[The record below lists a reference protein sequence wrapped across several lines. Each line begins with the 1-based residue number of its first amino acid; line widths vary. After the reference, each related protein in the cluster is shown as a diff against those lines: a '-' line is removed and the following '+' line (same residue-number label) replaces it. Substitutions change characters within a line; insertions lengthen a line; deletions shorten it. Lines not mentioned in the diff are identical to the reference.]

1 MEKYSKKAESFINNY
16 VLSKLGYDSISD
28 DNIVEIVD
36 YIIDN
41 YEVPLAFLARDT
53 DKLRIYIKGYIKK
66 KDDCDLLMKI
76 ENGKLKALG
85 LTG

>member
-41 YEVPLAFLARDT
+41 YEVPLAQAKEAGEKIDEEMLELALSVVTEITSRT
-53 DKLRIYIKGYIKK
+53 DW
-66 KDDCDLLMKI
+66 
-76 ENGKLKALG
+76 
-85 LTG
+85 

>member
-28 DNIVEIVD
+28 DNIVEIVN

-41 YEVPLAFLARDT
+41 YDVPLAQAKEAGEKIDEEMLELASSVVTEITSRT
-53 DKLRIYIKGYIKK
+53 DW
-66 KDDCDLLMKI
+66 
-76 ENGKLKALG
+76 
-85 LTG
+85 

>member
-1 MEKYSKKAESFINNY
+1 MEKYSKKAESFINHY

-41 YEVPLAFLARDT
+41 YEVPLAQAKEAGEKIDEEMLELASSVVTEITSRT
-53 DKLRIYIKGYIKK
+53 DW
-66 KDDCDLLMKI
+66 
-76 ENGKLKALG
+76 
-85 LTG
+85 

>member
-41 YEVPLAFLARDT
+41 YEVPLAQAKEACEKIDEEMLELASSVVTEITSRT
-53 DKLRIYIKGYIKK
+53 DW
-66 KDDCDLLMKI
+66 
-76 ENGKLKALG
+76 
-85 LTG
+85 

>member
-36 YIIDN
+36 YSIDN
-41 YEVPLAFLARDT
+41 YEVPLAQAKEAGEKIDEEMLELASSVVTEITSRT
-53 DKLRIYIKGYIKK
+53 DW
-66 KDDCDLLMKI
+66 
-76 ENGKLKALG
+76 
-85 LTG
+85 

>member
-1 MEKYSKKAESFINNY
+1 MEKYSKKVESFINNY

-41 YEVPLAFLARDT
+41 YEVPLAQAKEVGEKIDEEMLELASSVVTEITSRT
-53 DKLRIYIKGYIKK
+53 DW
-66 KDDCDLLMKI
+66 
-76 ENGKLKALG
+76 
-85 LTG
+85 

>member
-1 MEKYSKKAESFINNY
+1 MEKYSIKAESFINNY

-41 YEVPLAFLARDT
+41 YEVSLAQA
-53 DKLRIYIKGYIKK
+53 KEAGEK
-66 KDDCDLLMKI
+66 LMK
-76 ENGKLKALG
+76 KC
-85 LTG
+85 

>member
-41 YEVPLAFLARDT
+41 YEVPLAQAKEAGEKIYEEMLELASSVVTEITSRT
-53 DKLRIYIKGYIKK
+53 DW
-66 KDDCDLLMKI
+66 
-76 ENGKLKALG
+76 
-85 LTG
+85 

>member
-28 DNIVEIVD
+28 YNIVEIVD

-41 YEVPLAFLARDT
+41 YEVPLAQAKEVGEKIDEEMLELASSVVTEITSRT
-53 DKLRIYIKGYIKK
+53 DW
-66 KDDCDLLMKI
+66 
-76 ENGKLKALG
+76 
-85 LTG
+85 

>member
-28 DNIVEIVD
+28 DNIAEIVD

-41 YEVPLAFLARDT
+41 YEVPLAQAKEAGEKIDEEMLELASSVVTEITSRT
-53 DKLRIYIKGYIKK
+53 DW
-66 KDDCDLLMKI
+66 
-76 ENGKLKALG
+76 
-85 LTG
+85 

>member
-41 YEVPLAFLARDT
+41 YEVPLAQAKEAGEKIDEEMLELSSSVVTEITSRT
-53 DKLRIYIKGYIKK
+53 DW
-66 KDDCDLLMKI
+66 
-76 ENGKLKALG
+76 
-85 LTG
+85 

>member
-16 VLSKLGYDSISD
+16 VLSNLGYDSISD

-41 YEVPLAFLARDT
+41 YEVPLAQAKEAGEKIDEEMLELASSVVTEITSRT
-53 DKLRIYIKGYIKK
+53 DW
-66 KDDCDLLMKI
+66 
-76 ENGKLKALG
+76 
-85 LTG
+85 

>member
-28 DNIVEIVD
+28 DNIAEIVD

-41 YEVPLAFLARDT
+41 NEVPLAQAKEAGEKIDEEMLELASSVVTEITSRT
-53 DKLRIYIKGYIKK
+53 DW
-66 KDDCDLLMKI
+66 
-76 ENGKLKALG
+76 
-85 LTG
+85 

>member
-41 YEVPLAFLARDT
+41 YEVPLAQAKEASEKIDEEMLELASSVVTEITSRT
-53 DKLRIYIKGYIKK
+53 DW
-66 KDDCDLLMKI
+66 
-76 ENGKLKALG
+76 
-85 LTG
+85 

>member
-1 MEKYSKKAESFINNY
+1 MEKYSKKTESFINNY

-41 YEVPLAFLARDT
+41 YEVPLAQAKEAGEKIDEEMLELASSVVTEITSRT
-53 DKLRIYIKGYIKK
+53 DW
-66 KDDCDLLMKI
+66 
-76 ENGKLKALG
+76 
-85 LTG
+85 

>member
-16 VLSKLGYDSISD
+16 VLSKLAYDSISD

-41 YEVPLAFLARDT
+41 YEVPLAQAKEAGEKIDEEMLELASSVVTEITSRT
-53 DKLRIYIKGYIKK
+53 DW
-66 KDDCDLLMKI
+66 
-76 ENGKLKALG
+76 
-85 LTG
+85 

>member
-41 YEVPLAFLARDT
+41 YEVPLAQAKEAGEKIDEEILELASSVVTEITSRT
-53 DKLRIYIKGYIKK
+53 DW
-66 KDDCDLLMKI
+66 
-76 ENGKLKALG
+76 
-85 LTG
+85 

>member
-41 YEVPLAFLARDT
+41 YEVPLAQAKEAGEKIDEEMLELASSVVTKITSRT
-53 DKLRIYIKGYIKK
+53 DW
-66 KDDCDLLMKI
+66 
-76 ENGKLKALG
+76 
-85 LTG
+85 

>member
-16 VLSKLGYDSISD
+16 VQSKLGYDSISD

-41 YEVPLAFLARDT
+41 YEVPLAQAKEAGEKIDEEMLELASSVVTEITSRT
-53 DKLRIYIKGYIKK
+53 DW
-66 KDDCDLLMKI
+66 
-76 ENGKLKALG
+76 
-85 LTG
+85 